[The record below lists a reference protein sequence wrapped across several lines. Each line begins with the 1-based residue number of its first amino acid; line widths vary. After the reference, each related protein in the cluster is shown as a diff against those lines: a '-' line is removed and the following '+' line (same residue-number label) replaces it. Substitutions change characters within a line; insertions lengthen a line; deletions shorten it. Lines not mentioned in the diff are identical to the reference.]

1 MKALIL
7 SLAIAASAGGAHAQ
21 SVSAADIL
29 AQAIIAPTPRERLA
43 SPVAGSAL
51 DLSRP
56 HAARFGQANPLP
68 AGIARTSIDHRFEDD
83 EATASLGYLCG
94 LNPGQKMS
102 GAAGAAGYDPMGKFL
117 GAKLSFA
124 FR

>member
-1 MKALIL
+1 MKALML
-7 SLAIAASAGGAHAQ
+7 SLAVAGLANAANAQAG
-21 SVSAADIL
+21 SAADIL
-29 AQAIIAPTPRERLA
+29 AQAIVAPRERPA
-43 SPVAGSAL
+43 STVEGSTLNLGRA
-51 DLSRP
+51 

-68 AGIARTSIDHRFEDD
+68 AGVAKTSIDHGFDD
-83 EATASLGYLCG
+83 DSATGSFGYLCG

>member
-1 MKALIL
+1 MKALLL
-7 SLAIAASAGGAHAQ
+7 SLAITLTAGAADAQ
-21 SVSAADIL
+21 SVDALARAVVRGSERAA
-29 AQAIIAPTPRERLA
+29 AQQP
-43 SPVAGSAL
+43 GL
-51 DLSRP
+51 DLARPAATSRY
-56 HAARFGQANPLP
+56 ANPLP
-68 AGIARTSIDHRFEDD
+68 AGIARTSIDRRFDD
-83 EATASLGYLCG
+83 DSATGSFGYLCG

>member
-1 MKALIL
+1 MKAILL
-7 SLAIAASAGGAHAQ
+7 SLAIVSLAGAANAQ
-21 SVSAADIL
+21 AASAADIL
-29 AQAIIAPTPRERLA
+29 AQAIVATPPITVA
-43 SPVAGSAL
+43 SPVKGSAL

-56 HAARFGQANPLP
+56 HASRYANPLP
-68 AGIARTSIDHRFEDD
+68 AGIAKTSIDHRFDD
-83 EATASLGYLCG
+83 DDAVGSFGYLCG

>member
-1 MKALIL
+1 MKALLL
-7 SLAIAASAGGAHAQ
+7 SAAIALSAGATRAETATSGA
-21 SVSAADIL
+21 DLL
-29 AQAIIAPTPRERLA
+29 AQAVVAAPGAQLA
-43 SPVAGSAL
+43 GGPTL

-56 HAARFGQANPLP
+56 RAESRYASPLP
-68 AGIARTSIDHRFEDD
+68 AGIAKTSVDHRFGDD
-83 EATASLGYLCG
+83 DAVGSFGYLCG

>member
-1 MKALIL
+1 MKAVVL
-7 SLAIAASAGGAHAQ
+7 SAAIVLSAGAANAQ
-21 SVSAADIL
+21 VAAPGVDLL
-29 AQAIIAPTPRERLA
+29 AQAVVAAPA
-43 SPVAGSAL
+43 QAGSRPL

-56 HAARFGQANPLP
+56 HASSRYASSLP

-83 EATASLGYLCG
+83 AAVGSVGYLCG